1 MDFVVLFVLIF
12 LIILIIIRSNNILK
26 PNGVVKLTKC
36 NINKFKPKII
46 PPIYKTAPLFQTNTV
61 YDDISLAPS
70 TETSIADSIV
80 TKKNISITPVHT
92 NNDYYFIGNPQETQV
107 YHIFNNA
114 YTKDEAS
121 VECTKRSS
129 RLAHPDELKNAYD
142 NGAQWCSWGWASDGH
157 AYMPNNDKKCNKSTG
172 LISGKN
178 IENKLRLGA
187 NCYGI
192 PK

>member
-1 MDFVVLFVLIF
+1 MDFVVLFLLIF
-12 LIILIIIRSNNILK
+12 LIILILIRSNTVLK
-26 PNGVVKLTKC
+26 PNDTVTPSKC
-36 NINKFKPKII
+36 SKTKFKPKII
-46 PPIYKTAPLFQTNTV
+46 QPVYKTAPLFQSNKV
-61 YDDISLAPS
+61 YDDLSLAPS
-70 TETSIADSIV
+70 SNGSKVSSSTKDISIV
-80 TKKNISITPVHT
+80 PVHRK
-92 NNDYYFIGNPQETQV
+92 NDYFFIGNPQETQV

-121 VECTKRSS
+121 EECAKRSS

-142 NGAQWCSWGWASDGH
+142 NGAEWCSWGWASDGH
-157 AYMPNNDKKCNKSTG
+157 AYMPNNNKKCNKSTG